1 MSKDELL
8 KQNAPFFQEQ
18 LISLSGSQLRYMRA
32 LSAGYGAKVNHRE
45 VLDQFGLVSTSN
57 VAAVKKAL
65 MKKEMVELEGNGMR
79 ISDPLLVH
87 WMKKYV

>member
-18 LISLSGSQLRYMRA
+18 LISLSGSQLRCMRA
-32 LSAGYGAKVNHRE
+32 LSAGYGDKVNHRE

-65 MKKEMVELEGNGMR
+65 MKKEMVELDDNGMR